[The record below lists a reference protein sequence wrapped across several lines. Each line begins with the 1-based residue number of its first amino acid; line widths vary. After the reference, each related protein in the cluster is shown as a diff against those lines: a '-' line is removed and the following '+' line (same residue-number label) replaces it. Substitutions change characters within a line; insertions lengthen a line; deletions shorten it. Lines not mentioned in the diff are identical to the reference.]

1 MRSRALLFL
10 FWSLLA
16 GNAMAINEKIIHEKF
31 IYGFIEKATL
41 VDKNLTLSAK
51 LDTGA
56 KSASLNATNI
66 KEIEVDGKPY
76 LHFIVPS
83 KEGDIEFKCEYVGDV
98 RIKIRAG
105 EAQVKP
111 LLKKSIQ
118 RPVVLM
124 RVKLADKERV
134 IRVNLTNR
142 KRFIYPLLLGREAI
156 IAFDGLIDPSLKYTT
171 RGLES
176 STIEKTNK

>member
-1 MRSRALLFL
+1 MMQGRIRFLTRLIL

-16 GNAMAINEKIIHEKF
+16 GHAMANHEKIIL
-31 IYGFIEKATL
+31 GFIEKATL
-41 VDKNLTLSAK
+41 TEKNLTLSAK

-56 KSASLNATNI
+56 KSASLNATKI
-66 KEIEVDGKPY
+66 TEIEVNGKPY

-83 KEGDIEFKCEYVGDV
+83 KEGDIEFQCEYVGRV
-98 RIKIRAG
+98 KIKIRAG
-105 EAQVKP
+105 EAHTTP
-111 LLKKSIQ
+111 LNRHSIK

-124 RVKLADKERV
+124 QIKLGTQQRT

-156 IAFDGLIDPSLKYTT
+156 IAFNGVIDPSLKYT
-171 RGLES
+171 LNLS
-176 STIEKTNK
+176 K

>member
-1 MRSRALLFL
+1 MRGRALLFL

-16 GNAMAINEKIIHEKF
+16 GNAMANNEKV
-31 IYGFIEKATL
+31 IYGYIEKATL
-41 VDKNLTLSAK
+41 VDKDLTLSAK

-66 KEIEVDGKPY
+66 SEIDVDGKSY
-76 LHFIVPS
+76 LSFTVPS
-83 KEGDIEFKCEYVGDV
+83 KEGDIQFKCEYVGEV
-98 RIKIRAG
+98 SIKMRAS
-105 EAQVKP
+105 EVKANP
-111 LLKKSIQ
+111 LLKKSFR

-124 RVKLADKERV
+124 RIKLAEKERV

-156 IAFDGLIDPSLKYTT
+156 IAFDGLVDPSLKYTKT
-171 RGLES
+171 AKM
-176 STIEKTNK
+176 STQ